1 MKNSRLI
8 QQDNLLKSVMEVSN
22 ILKQRRP
29 DLDITIL
36 QLAEVQTV
44 LSKNNLSSDDLKW
57 IDKEIRCLCHPKYL
71 YDFCPLKL
79 LEDEEDDKRLQR
91 WKQILDRM
99 SNQANLLCSSI
110 KMMK

>member
-22 ILKQRRP
+22 ILKQQRRP

-44 LSKNNLSSDDLKW
+44 LN
-57 IDKEIRCLCHPKYL
+57 
-71 YDFCPLKL
+71 DFCPLKL

>member
-44 LSKNNLSSDDLKW
+44 LN
-57 IDKEIRCLCHPKYL
+57 
-71 YDFCPLKL
+71 DFCPLKL